1 MIDFVKARKETPGC
15 AGKVHFNNAGAS
27 LMPKVVIDAIQDYI
41 SLEAITG
48 GYETEDIKRG
58 EIKGFY
64 KALGELINC
73 KPENI
78 AFTSS
83 ATNSFARALSCIPFR
98 PGDTILIANEDYISN
113 QLAFLSLQKR
123 FGITVLRAASHAQGG
138 VDVEDMKQLMDIHRP
153 KLVSLTHVPTNSG
166 LVQPIEEVGKLCRER
181 DILYLVDACQSVG
194 QLSLDV
200 KKIQCD
206 FLSATFR
213 KFLRGPRGAGFLFIG
228 DRVLKQ
234 NLEPLFIDM
243 RGAHWTSP
251 DQYTPQQDA
260 KRFEDWE
267 FPYALLVGAKAAVEY
282 ALSIGIKNIE
292 ERNTI
297 LCMKIRNEIAA
308 LPDIKILDT
317 GQRLSSIITLKIPG
331 WQPNDF
337 METLRKRNINTSIS
351 YREYGLIDFTNKGVD
366 WALRVSPHY
375 FNTEEEIDIL
385 IQTLKEIKAP

>member
-153 KLVSLTHVPTNSG
+153 KLVSLTHVRS
-166 LVQPIEEVGKLCRER
+166 EERRVGKEC
-181 DILYLVDACQSVG
+181 A
-194 QLSLDV
+194 
-200 KKIQCD
+200 
-206 FLSATFR
+206 
-213 KFLRGPRGAGFLFIG
+213 
-228 DRVLKQ
+228 
-234 NLEPLFIDM
+234 
-243 RGAHWTSP
+243 
-251 DQYTPQQDA
+251 
-260 KRFEDWE
+260 
-267 FPYALLVGAKAAVEY
+267 
-282 ALSIGIKNIE
+282 
-292 ERNTI
+292 
-297 LCMKIRNEIAA
+297 
-308 LPDIKILDT
+308 
-317 GQRLSSIITLKIPG
+317 
-331 WQPNDF
+331 
-337 METLRKRNINTSIS
+337 
-351 YREYGLIDFTNKGVD
+351 
-366 WALRVSPHY
+366 
-375 FNTEEEIDIL
+375 
-385 IQTLKEIKAP
+385 